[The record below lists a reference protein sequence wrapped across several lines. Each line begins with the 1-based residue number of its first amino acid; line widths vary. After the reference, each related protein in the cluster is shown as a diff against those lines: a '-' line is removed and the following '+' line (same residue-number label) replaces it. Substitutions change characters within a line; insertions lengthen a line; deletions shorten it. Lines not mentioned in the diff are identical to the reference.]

1 MTTETLNKATVIQ
14 IRERLNAMLDIQDY
28 LESMGLEGHF
38 GNATFSDTT
47 VTFKFEVKVA
57 GSLDRKEQQKLD
69 LLHSIISM
77 QWEMTTDQIDA
88 FLADIHEVRGDRI
101 RFTGYNSRAK
111 KMPIEFLNV
120 GRGSHHKSVENY
132 LSVALNSAGYK
143 KRLPKGAIPAPSAA
157 ARAMAK
163 AEAEWEAQQ

>member
-1 MTTETLNKATVIQ
+1 MKINVTISKLYVSWYVDVVFFEY
-14 IRERLNAMLDIQDY
+14 R
-28 LESMGLEGHF
+28 GLCEF
-38 GNATFSDTT
+38 GQGW
-47 VTFKFEVKVA
+47 VEV
-57 GSLDRKEQQKLD
+57 GG
-69 LLHSIISM
+69 
-77 QWEMTTDQIDA
+77 
-88 FLADIHEVRGDRI
+88 IHEVRGDRI

-120 GRGSHHKSVENY
+120 GCGSHHKSVENY